1 MHALPRSLGPIAL
14 AVALTLALAA
24 GCVPSSGESEEGSL
38 EAAAHAYVRANTE
51 VDTARVAVEATE
63 GDFARVRLYPLD
75 AGTDPAVLF
84 LHRGPEGWEG
94 VLLGTAFA
102 PEDYDR
108 FGIPPGLRLDG
119 P

>member
-1 MHALPRSLGPIAL
+1 MRRRITAILPIAL
-14 AVALTLALAA
+14 ALSTGCASSAPESAGDRAVVAAT
-24 GCVPSSGESEEGSL
+24 
-38 EAAAHAYVRANTE
+38 HAYVRAHTA
-51 VDTARVAVEATE
+51 VDTARVTIEATE

-84 LHRGPEGWEG
+84 LRRGSEGWEG
-94 VLLGTAFA
+94 VLLGTAFT

-108 FGIPPGLRLDG
+108 FGIPPALRLDG